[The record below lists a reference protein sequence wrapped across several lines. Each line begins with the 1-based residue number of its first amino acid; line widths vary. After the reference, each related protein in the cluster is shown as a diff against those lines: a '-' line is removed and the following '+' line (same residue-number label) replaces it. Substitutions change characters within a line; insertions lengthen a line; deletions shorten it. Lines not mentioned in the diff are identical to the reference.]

1 MRLFLA
7 GVVVVSAVSP
17 VEKVVKMLKKM
28 QSEIEHEAQ
37 EEAAAYDKYACFC
50 KEQADEFLYTTTKS
64 QKKIDELTASIDDL
78 SAKINTLNGQVSKA
92 NTDVT
97 TIEGNMATEQSS
109 RDTEKSIYDREDQD
123 LRTAMDEVDSAIKAL
138 KKSKK
143 ATSLAQTVAD
153 ATIALPES
161 SFSADERQM
170 ISSLLQAPGEAK
182 SYAFHSQDIIALLMK
197 MQQVFKQKKSE
208 KDAEETA
215 ARQTFEMAQQKR
227 ALLKGDLEKN
237 VREMQAIIAGLSEE
251 KTGHEK
257 DRAEETQKKTDDSAF
272 LSDLTVKCETKAT
285 SWDARSADRTN
296 ELTAVSDAIKALT
309 EEGGASDSYD
319 ANKKLTLTQGKA
331 VQRHQTSPGTVAFV
345 QVAAFT
351 RNTGAMRVVDF
362 LRKQAHVQ
370 QSVALAALASQI
382 TRDPF
387 KKVRDLISDLI
398 AKLEQQGRDEQQ
410 ASDFCDT
417 QMSTA
422 SAARDAAKANVES
435 LEAAITRF
443 ETEIAELKQE
453 VADLEQE
460 NADLKNQNK
469 EATEIRDKERSDN
482 EATIEEARSGSAAVQ
497 RALTALGNYYS
508 FVQQPTGYQR
518 RGNTHEAGADASG
531 QTVDDKAPDQ
541 PTSEA
546 HSGQGNQAIGFLQ
559 VIKSDFDRTISTV
572 TTLDG
577 QSQTDFETGLGNR
590 NAEITLNEGEIATK
604 TTAKTTAEQNLF
616 DDREDL
622 AEEESNLKLAKE
634 SLEKLKPTCVSG
646 PVDFRER
653 TDRRNQEIDSLKNA
667 LAILEESTADV
678 QTTSLKAVDF
688 MQKRRE

>member
-1 MRLFLA
+1 MRLFLT
-7 GVVVVSAVSP
+7 GFVVVSAVSP

-37 EEAAAYDKYACFC
+37 EEATAYDKYACFC

-78 SAKINTLNGQVSKA
+78 SAKINTLNGQVSTA
-92 NTDVT
+92 NTDIT
-97 TIEGNMATEQSS
+97 TIEGNMRTEQNA
-109 RDTEKSIYDREDQD
+109 RDTEKATYDAEDQD
-123 LRTAMDEVDSAIKAL
+123 LRTALDECDNAIKAL
-138 KKSKK
+138 KKSMK
-143 ATSLAQTVAD
+143 ATSLTQTVAD
-153 ATIALPES
+153 AAIALPETA
-161 SFSADERQM
+161 FSADERQM

-227 ALLKGDLEKN
+227 ALLKGNLEKN
-237 VREMQAIIAGLSEE
+237 VREMQATIAGLSEE
-251 KTGHEK
+251 KTAHEK

-272 LSDLTVKCETKAT
+272 LSDLTAKCEAKAT

-309 EEGGASDSYD
+309 EEGGATDSYD
-319 ANKKLTLTQGKA
+319 ANKKLTLAQRKA
-331 VQRHQTSPGTVAFV
+331 VQPHQTSAGVTAFV
-345 QVAAFT
+345 QLAAVAKN
-351 RNTGAMRVVDF
+351 RRAMLVVDF
-362 LRKQAHVQ
+362 LRKQAHTQ
-370 QSVALAALASQI
+370 QSIALARLASQI
-382 TRDPF
+382 SRDPF

-398 AKLEQQGRDEQQ
+398 AKLEEQGREEQR

-417 QMSTA
+417 EMSSA

-435 LEAAITRF
+435 LEASITRF
-443 ETEIAELKQE
+443 ETEIEELKQE
-453 VADLEQE
+453 IADLEQE

-482 EATIEEARSGSAAVQ
+482 EATIEEAQSGSAAVQ
-497 RALTALGNYYS
+497 RALTALSNYYS
-508 FVQQPTGYQR
+508 FLQQPTGYQR
-518 RGNTHEAGADASG
+518 RENTHEAGADASG
-531 QTVDDKAPDQ
+531 QTVDDKAPNE

-559 VIKSDFDRTISTV
+559 VIKADFDRTVSTV
-572 TTLDG
+572 TALDG
-577 QSQTDFETGLGNR
+577 QSQTDFEAGVSNR
-590 NAEITLNEGEIATK
+590 NTEIGLNEGEIASK
-604 TTAKTTAEQNLF
+604 TAAKTTAEQNLF

-622 AEEESNLKLAKE
+622 TEEEASLKLAKQA
-634 SLEKLKPTCVSG
+634 LEQLKPQCVSG

-653 TDRRNQEIDSLKNA
+653 TERRNQEIDSLKNA
-667 LAILEESTADV
+667 LEILEESTADV

-688 MQKRRE
+688 MQKRHA